1 PGAGMILDRLPSM
14 KISDL
19 NLKSPSQRSQ
29 YPYFQQTPA
38 STRRVLDS
46 NDCSSTRPSDYDL
59 YPRVLQDDAAFCAA
73 QGVDYIFAPPDDEMY
88 PEPQRAFV
96 EVGEVSEHCA
106 VRPGRAT
113 FVESRL
119 PS

>member
-46 NDCSSTRPSDYDL
+46 NVVEAVLAQEPPTHLLLGTNAYERAMQKIADIRGEFESWHTLTVSTD
-59 YPRVLQDDAAFCAA
+59 FK
-73 QGVDYIFAPPDDEMY
+73 
-88 PEPQRAFV
+88 
-96 EVGEVSEHCA
+96 
-106 VRPGRAT
+106 
-113 FVESRL
+113 
-119 PS
+119 